1 MTEPIEFFFD
11 VVSPFGWF
19 SAERVGGLPR
29 SHARTVAWRPLLLGV
44 TITQAACRPCSK
56 LLCVPKP
63 KRERIGDE
71 VRQECCVNL

>member
-19 SAERVGGLPR
+19 SAERVGGLAR

-44 TITQAACRPCSK
+44 TVTQAMGLPPLQTPAGTK
-56 LLCVPKP
+56 
-63 KRERIGDE
+63 
-71 VRQECCVNL
+71 NLNASVLVMKSAKDAA

>member
-44 TITQAACRPCSK
+44 TVTQAMGLPPLQTPAGTK
-56 LLCVPKP
+56 
-63 KRERIGDE
+63 
-71 VRQECCVNL
+71 NLNASVLVMKSAKDAA